1 MKGDT
6 GKRFTAEVKDVF
18 SGDDLVVMVDL
29 KVDDLWKRRRVRL
42 HGVDTPN
49 AVRAG
54 PETPAGQLRAYVKNL
69 CQGRELEIEVVS
81 QGAAGWVVKAWVLLP
96 TGPHNLNEDLCG
108 QGYAYQREKNL

>member
-1 MKGDT
+1 MNGDT

-29 KVDDLWKRRRVRL
+29 NVDDLWKRRRVRL

-54 PETPAGQLRAYVKNL
+54 PETPAGQVRAYIKNL
-69 CQGRELEIEVVS
+69 CQGRKLEIEVVS
-81 QGAAGWVVKAWVLLP
+81 QGVSCWVVKAWVLLDD
-96 TGPHNLNEDLCG
+96 GPHNLNDDLSA
-108 QGYAYQREKNL
+108 QGFAYQREKNV